1 MILPEEDDHSSSHLT
16 NNQLKRQE
24 QQGQRTTMSFST
36 ILEAL
41 DHHAGETPDKIVLT
55 WVDKNCDEQNKMTF
69 TQLEDTSNAVA
80 ARLLKL
86 GCQKGDRVM
95 VAYPFGLEFLAGM
108 FGAMKIGVI
117 PCSIYPPNP
126 NQLKTEMPKFRRFA
140 EDAGAKYALSTNTF
154 ATAMAA
160 ASVLYKTGVTWIG
173 TDKIS
178 TKKSKSKT
186 PNAYE
191 TYMGEP
197 NDICFIQYTSGSTGS
212 PKGVMI
218 SHHNLAE
225 TCKAGVSLTQCS
237 EPNSLEVLWVP
248 QYHDMGLVTG
258 FMGAIFSGNPLVM
271 ASPLDFILN
280 PLLWTD
286 MVERYQATI
295 TSAPNF
301 AYALLLKRL
310 EQANRK
316 ADWSCVKRAMF
327 GGEPAQSHV
336 VEAVAKNLSV
346 KPDYVY
352 NIYGMAE
359 MVVLVTG
366 GTAKPDPEGLV
377 CCGEVDSPTLKL
389 RIVQDGQE
397 VEDGQVGS
405 IWAQS
410 PRVAVGYYGQPEL
423 TKSTF
428 SNALPGYDGTWLD
441 TGDLGKIVDGQLYIT
456 GRIKDVIIIN
466 GKNYY
471 PTDVEHSIDASFG
484 HIVRPGRTTAF
495 QYRED
500 SVGITCEPRK
510 DFDKSAN
517 KDLAVQI
524 ANHVSQVHGLFVSEV
539 AVLKSGATPKT
550 TSGKLKRSEVRQTTV
565 AGDWKPSSVILRFQR
580 HDGAIPVEKEGV
592 LKKSSKGN
600 LMEQPCSGITE
611 AIDFESS
618 GGLNPPSTNSPK
630 DFQSLVISIFGS
642 EVDTSKSWAENGIT
656 SLKSAELRNSVEEE
670 FHVVL
675 PVNFEQLYT
684 TPLELH
690 EFLASSEGKCFPMQN
705 LYDDP
710 DFPSNSSV
718 STLSKVQLGVIQ
730 SLGSA
735 LILLLVLISA
745 VPSYF
750 LVSWVLNECASAEDG
765 ECQIIWGLMPM
776 IFPLFLL
783 SFSLD
788 VAFFKFVVIGTYKKQ
803 QMELLSWDYI
813 RWWFVDRLVEVW
825 ESIVGQFLL
834 ETKYIWIFYW
844 LLGADLAW
852 SAKIESYI
860 REFDLVK
867 VGSNATIAHP
877 LKCRKFSQSKE
888 EASPKMTFYPIVVGK
903 NCKVFGMIGPG
914 AKIGDGS
921 KVEKLSAVDEGA
933 LVPNGVLARGFP
945 AYNAG
950 PFHQHQ
956 ESNFFAESVLDV
968 FKMVWAISEAY
979 HFFALSSLV
988 HFALNGVLPSW
999 RYGGIL
1005 HWFLL
1010 FPLTSFL
1017 ALLTSIALKWILIGK
1032 RDPLDEYEGSL
1043 YRRATNWACDFH
1055 FRVAAWTLAPFFGQS
1070 RLWTVIL
1077 YLHGLDVDIE
1087 SDLSSPYCVF
1097 FPSKVDFVKV
1107 GKSFVATSSLD
1118 LSKCGDSK
1126 IEIINSSIG
1135 YNVNL
1140 HAGVKI
1146 MKSMIPPRSDV
1157 SDNVYNLNQSNK
1169 LQKPTYLI
1177 MDLFLPE
1184 VLQLLL
1190 NVVIF
1195 ASFIPTY
1202 EIGLAATESSSIA
1215 ITACGLD
1222 AAIVLQLFLW
1232 VLLTRLVERLL
1243 LILPGRAQ
1251 QSFFGIYINHVWL
1264 FNVGNWLVLLL
1275 YGTPMFAYY
1284 ARMMG
1289 AEVDG
1294 DLWYFGNALYEYS
1307 KLHFEGS
1314 VIVDNSHVSGHY
1326 VDRNGLAIDDTY
1338 VSGLLHPGCYASA
1351 GAKVFGSE
1359 NGPWKLFLR
1368 RSDVGTKVTAA
1379 ALV

>member
-1 MILPEEDDHSSSHLT
+1 MRLPKEDGQDDPQQPSDQL
-16 NNQLKRQE
+16 NQ
-24 QQGQRTTMSFST
+24 QQGERTAMSFST

-41 DHHAGETPDKIVLT
+41 SHHATETPDKVVFI
-55 WVDKNCDEQNKMTF
+55 WVDKKCEEQNKMTF
-69 TQLEDTSNAVA
+69 KQLEDASNAVA

-126 NQLKTEMPKFRRFA
+126 NQLKTEMPKFHGFA
-140 EDAGAKYALSTNTF
+140 EDAGAKFALSTNMF
-154 ATAMAA
+154 ATGMAA
-160 ASVLYKTGVTWIG
+160 ASIIYKTGVKWIG
-173 TDKIS
+173 TDKLSI
-178 TKKSKSKT
+178 KKRNSKKQDYYV
-186 PNAYE
+186 A
-191 TYMGEP
+191 YMGEP
-197 NDICFIQYTSGSTGS
+197 NDICFIQYTSGSTENCREIGAS
-212 PKGVMI
+212 I
-218 SHHNLAE
+218 NL
-225 TCKAGVSLTQCS
+225 TPTSLTAS
-237 EPNSLEVLWVP
+237 WVP
-248 QYHDMGLVTG
+248 QYHDMGLSIVG
-258 FMGAIFSGNPLVM
+258 V
-271 ASPLDFILN
+271 
-280 PLLWTD
+280 
-286 MVERYQATI
+286 AT
-295 TSAPNF
+295 TLA
-301 AYALLLKRL
+301 
-310 EQANRK
+310 
-316 ADWSCVKRAMF
+316 
-327 GGEPAQSHV
+327 
-336 VEAVAKNLSV
+336 V
-346 KPDYVY
+346 KPE
-352 NIYGMAE
+352 NIYNLYGLAE
-359 MVVLVTG
+359 SVVWLTG
-366 GTAKPDPEGLV
+366 GPAVPDTEDLV
-377 CCGEVDSPTLKL
+377 CCGKVDSPTLKI
-389 RIVQDGQE
+389 RIVQDGKE
-397 VEDGQVGS
+397 VEEGQVGT
-405 IWAQS
+405 IWVQS
-410 PRVAVGYYGQPEL
+410 PRVAAGYFGQPEL
-423 TKSTF
+423 TRSTF
-428 SNALPGYDGTWLD
+428 SNVLPNYNGTWLD
-441 TGDLGKIVDGQLYIT
+441 TGDLGKVVDGQLYVT
-456 GRIKDVIIIN
+456 GRVKDVIIVT

-471 PTDVEHSIDASFG
+471 PTDVELSVDATFG

-500 SVGITCEPRK
+500 SIGITAEPRK

-524 ANHVSQVHGLFVSEV
+524 ANHVSQTHGLFVSEV
-539 AVLKSGATPKT
+539 VVLKPAVTPKT

-565 AGDWKPSSVILRFQR
+565 AGDWKPSTVILRFER
-580 HDGAIPVEKEGV
+580 HDGANIVETERVPEKR
-592 LKKSSKGN
+592 SKRN
-600 LMEQPCSGITE
+600 LMEQTCSGITE
-611 AIDFESS
+611 ATDSESS
-618 GGLNPPSTNSPK
+618 ERLNPFEPHSTNSSK

-642 EVDTSKSWAENGIT
+642 EVDTSRSWAENGMT

-684 TPLELH
+684 TPMELQ
-690 EFLASSEGKCFPMQN
+690 EFLASSEGKCFPKQN
-705 LYDDP
+705 LHDDP

-718 STLSKVQLGVIQ
+718 STLSTVQLGVIQ
-730 SLGSA
+730 AIGST

-750 LVSWVLNECASAEDG
+750 LVSWILDQCAKDEDE
-765 ECQIIWGLMPM
+765 ECQIIWGLMPLT
-776 IFPLFLL
+776 FPLFLL
-783 SFSLD
+783 SFSL
-788 VAFFKFVVIGTYKKQ
+788 VVVLFKVIVVWTYEPRQ
-803 QMELLSWDYI
+803 HCFLSWEYI

-825 ESIVGQFLL
+825 ESFVGQFLL

-867 VGSNATIAHP
+867 VGSSATIAHP
-877 LKCRKFSQSKE
+877 LKCRKFSQSSE
-888 EASPKMTFYPIVVGK
+888 EESPKMIFYPIVVGK
-903 NCKVFGMIGPG
+903 NCKVSGMIGPG

-921 KVEKLSAVDEGA
+921 KVEKLSAVEEGA
-933 LVPNGVLARGFP
+933 LVPNAVVARGSP

-950 PFHQHQ
+950 PFEQHQ

-979 HFFALSSLV
+979 NFFALSSLV
-988 HFALNGVLPSW
+988 HFSLSSVLPSW

-1005 HWFLL
+1005 HWLLL

-1017 ALLTSIALKWILIGK
+1017 ALLVSIALKWLLIGK
-1032 RDPLDEYEGSL
+1032 RDPSDEYEDSY

-1055 FRVAAWTLAPFFGQS
+1055 FRAATWALAPFFGQS

-1087 SDLSSPYCVF
+1087 SNLNNPYVVF

-1107 GKSFVATSSLD
+1107 RKSFVATIFLD
-1118 LSKCGDSK
+1118 FSKCGDSK

-1157 SDNVYNLNQSNK
+1157 PDSVYNLNQSSK
-1169 LQKPTYLI
+1169 ARKPSLI

-1195 ASFIPTY
+1195 AFFIPTY
-1202 EIGLAATESSSIA
+1202 EIGLAVTQSSSVA
-1215 ITACGLD
+1215 TTVCGL
-1222 AAIVLQLFLW
+1222 AAAFVLQLSLW

-1275 YGTPMFAYY
+1275 YGTPMFVYY

-1307 KLHFEGS
+1307 KLHFKGS
-1314 VIVDNSHVSGHY
+1314 VIVDSSSLNGHY
-1326 VDRNGLAIDDTY
+1326 IDCNGLTIDDTY
-1338 VSGLLHPGCYASA
+1338 VSGLIHPGCFAVA
-1351 GAKVFGSE
+1351 GAAVSGPE
-1359 NGPWKLFLR
+1359 TGPWKVFLR
-1368 RSDVGTKVTAA
+1368 TDDNEDSVDVEWGSEGSSQEI
-1379 ALV
+1379 LEG